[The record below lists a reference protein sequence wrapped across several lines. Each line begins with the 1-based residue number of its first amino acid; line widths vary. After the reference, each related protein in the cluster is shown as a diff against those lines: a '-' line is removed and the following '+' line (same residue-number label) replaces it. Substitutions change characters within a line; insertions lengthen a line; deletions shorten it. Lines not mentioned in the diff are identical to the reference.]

1 MIKKS
6 HDVKLRQQKLFV
18 GLFLVST
25 FFSFIN
31 LFSFLNINIYP
42 EYFLALM
49 VLTISSNLISIN
61 ITKVFLM
68 GVIVDILIGSI
79 LGQYTIAFLL
89 LYGLQVFYQKYFL
102 MPTRPQAI
110 LLKFL
115 SICLGII
122 IVTIITQNFNP
133 TFHIN
138 GSLLNYLIIEI
149 AITFLILIIFQIL
162 YERTYGLKFY
172 FG

>member
-1 MIKKS
+1 MLKKS
-6 HDVKLRQQKLFV
+6 HEVNIRQQKLFV
-18 GLFLVST
+18 GLFLVSI

-42 EYFLALM
+42 EYFVALM
-49 VLTISSNLISIN
+49 VLTVSSSLISIN
-61 ITKVFLM
+61 ITKVFLI

-89 LYGLQVFYQKYFL
+89 LYGLQVFSQKYFL

-122 IVTIITQNFNP
+122 IVTMISQNFNP
-133 TFHIN
+133 TFHTN

-149 AITFLILIIFQIL
+149 AITFIVLIIFQIF
-162 YERTYGLKFY
+162 YERTYGT
-172 FG
+172 

>member
-1 MIKKS
+1 MLKKS
-6 HDVKLRQQKLFV
+6 HEVNIRQQKLFV

-31 LFSFLNINIYP
+31 LFSFFNINIYP
-42 EYFLALM
+42 EYFIALM
-49 VLTISSNLISIN
+49 VLTVSSNLISIS

-79 LGQYTIAFLL
+79 LGQYTITFIL
-89 LYGLQVFYQKYFL
+89 LYGLQVFSQKYFL

-122 IVTIITQNFNP
+122 IVTIISQKFNP
-133 TFHIN
+133 TFHTN
-138 GSLLNYLIIEI
+138 GSLLNYLILEI
-149 AITFLILIIFQIL
+149 ASTFITLVIFQIF
-162 YERTYGLKFY
+162 YEKTYGT
-172 FG
+172 

>member
-1 MIKKS
+1 MLKKS
-6 HDVKLRQQKLFV
+6 HDVKLRQKKLFG
-18 GLFLVST
+18 GLFLVSI

-31 LFSFLNINIYP
+31 LFSFLDINIYP

-49 VLTISSNLISIN
+49 VLTISSNLISIS

-68 GVIVDILIGSI
+68 GIIVDILIGSI
-79 LGQYTIAFLL
+79 LGQYTIVFLL
-89 LYGLQVFYQKYFL
+89 LYGLQVFSLKYFL

-122 IVTIITQNFNP
+122 LVTIISQNFNP
-133 TFHIN
+133 TFHSN
-138 GSLLNYLIIEI
+138 GNLLNYLIIEI
-149 AITFLILIIFQIL
+149 AITFFILIIFQIL
-162 YERTYGLKFY
+162 YERTYGT
-172 FG
+172 

>member
-1 MIKKS
+1 MLKKS

-61 ITKVFLM
+61 ISKVFLM

-102 MPTRPQAI
+102 MPTRHQAI

-122 IVTIITQNFNP
+122 IVTIISQNFNP
-133 TFHIN
+133 TFHSN

-149 AITFLILIIFQIL
+149 AITFFILIIFQIL
-162 YERTYGLKFY
+162 YERTYGT
-172 FG
+172 

>member
-1 MIKKS
+1 MLKKS
-6 HDVKLRQQKLFV
+6 HDVKIRQQKLFV
-18 GLFLVST
+18 GLFLFST

-31 LFSFLNINIYP
+31 FFSFLNINIYP
-42 EYFLALM
+42 EYFIALM
-49 VLTISSNLISIN
+49 VLTVSSNLISIS

-79 LGQYTIAFLL
+79 LGQYTITFIL
-89 LYGLQVFYQKYFL
+89 LYGLQVFSQKYFL

-122 IVTIITQNFNP
+122 IVTIISQKFNP
-133 TFHIN
+133 TFHTN
-138 GSLLNYLIIEI
+138 GSLLNYLILEI
-149 AITFLILIIFQIL
+149 ASTFITLVIFQIF
-162 YERTYGLKFY
+162 YEKTYGT
-172 FG
+172 

>member
-1 MIKKS
+1 MLKKS
-6 HDVKLRQQKLFV
+6 HDVKIRQQRLFV

-31 LFSFLNINIYP
+31 LFSFFNINIYP
-42 EYFLALM
+42 EYFIALM
-49 VLTISSNLISIN
+49 VLTVSSNLISIS

-79 LGQYTIAFLL
+79 LGQYTITFIL
-89 LYGLQVFYQKYFL
+89 LYGLQVFSQKYFL

-115 SICLGII
+115 SICLGLI
-122 IVTIITQNFNP
+122 IVTIISQKFNP
-133 TFHIN
+133 TFHTN
-138 GSLLNYLIIEI
+138 GSLLNYLILEI
-149 AITFLILIIFQIL
+149 ASTFITLVIFQIF
-162 YERTYGLKFY
+162 YEKTYGT
-172 FG
+172 

>member
-1 MIKKS
+1 MLKKS
-6 HDVKLRQQKLFV
+6 HDVRIKQQKLFV
-18 GLFLVST
+18 GLFLIST

-49 VLTISSNLISIN
+49 VLTVSSNLITIS
-61 ITKVFLM
+61 ITKVFLV

-79 LGQYTIAFLL
+79 LGQYTITFLL
-89 LYGLQVFYQKYFL
+89 LYGLQIFSQKYFS

-122 IVTIITQNFNP
+122 IVTILSQNFNP
-133 TFHIN
+133 TFHTN

-149 AITFLILIIFQIL
+149 AITFFILIIFQIL
-162 YERTYGLKFY
+162 YERTYGT
-172 FG
+172 

>member
-1 MIKKS
+1 MLKKS
-6 HDVKLRQQKLFV
+6 HEVNIRQQKLFV
-18 GLFLVST
+18 GLFLVSI

-42 EYFLALM
+42 EYFVALM
-49 VLTISSNLISIN
+49 VLTVSSNLISIN
-61 ITKVFLM
+61 ITKVFLI
-68 GVIVDILIGSI
+68 GVIADILIGSI

-89 LYGLQVFYQKYFL
+89 LYGLQVFSQKYFL

-122 IVTIITQNFNP
+122 IVTMISQNFNP
-133 TFHIN
+133 TFHTN

-149 AITFLILIIFQIL
+149 AITFVVLIIFQIF
-162 YERTYGLKFY
+162 YERTYGT
-172 FG
+172 

>member
-1 MIKKS
+1 MLKKS
-6 HDVKLRQQKLFV
+6 HEVNIRQQKLFV
-18 GLFLVST
+18 GLFLVSI

-42 EYFLALM
+42 EYFVALM
-49 VLTISSNLISIN
+49 VLTVSSNLISIN
-61 ITKVFLM
+61 ITKVFLI

-89 LYGLQVFYQKYFL
+89 LYGLQVFSQKYFL

-122 IVTIITQNFNP
+122 IVTMISQNFNP
-133 TFHIN
+133 TFHTN

-149 AITFLILIIFQIL
+149 VITFVVLIIFQIF
-162 YERTYGLKFY
+162 YERTYGT
-172 FG
+172 

>member
-1 MIKKS
+1 MLKKT
-6 HDVKLRQQKLFV
+6 HDVKIRQQKLFV
-18 GLFLVST
+18 GLFLFST

-31 LFSFLNINIYP
+31 FFSFLNINIYP
-42 EYFLALM
+42 EYFIALM
-49 VLTISSNLISIN
+49 VLTVSSNLISIS
-61 ITKVFLM
+61 ITKVFLT

-79 LGQYTIAFLL
+79 LGQYTITFLF
-89 LYGLQVFYQKYFL
+89 LYGLQVFSQKYFL

-122 IVTIITQNFNP
+122 IVTIISQKFNP
-133 TFHIN
+133 TFHTN

-149 AITFLILIIFQIL
+149 AITFIILVIFQIF
-162 YERTYGLKFY
+162 YEKTYGT
-172 FG
+172 

>member
-1 MIKKS
+1 MLKKS
-6 HDVKLRQQKLFV
+6 HDVKIRQQKLFV

-31 LFSFLNINIYP
+31 LFSFFNINIYP
-42 EYFLALM
+42 EYFIALM
-49 VLTISSNLISIN
+49 VLTVSSNLISIS
-61 ITKVFLM
+61 ITKVFLT

-79 LGQYTIAFLL
+79 LGQYTITFLF
-89 LYGLQVFYQKYFL
+89 LYGLQVFSQKYFL

-115 SICLGII
+115 SICLGLI
-122 IVTIITQNFNP
+122 IVTIISQKFNP
-133 TFHIN
+133 TFHTN

-149 AITFLILIIFQIL
+149 ASTFITLVIFQIF
-162 YERTYGLKFY
+162 YEKTYGT
-172 FG
+172 

>member
-1 MIKKS
+1 MLKKS
-6 HDVKLRQQKLFV
+6 HDVKIRQQKLFV

-42 EYFLALM
+42 EYFIALM
-49 VLTISSNLISIN
+49 VLTVSSNLISIS
-61 ITKVFLM
+61 ITKVFLT

-79 LGQYTIAFLL
+79 LGQYTITFLF
-89 LYGLQVFYQKYFL
+89 LYGLQVFSQKYFL

-122 IVTIITQNFNP
+122 IVTIISQKFNP
-133 TFHIN
+133 TFHTN
-138 GSLLNYLIIEI
+138 GSLLNYLILEI
-149 AITFLILIIFQIL
+149 ASTFITLVIFQIF
-162 YERTYGLKFY
+162 YEKTYGT
-172 FG
+172 

>member
-1 MIKKS
+1 MLKKS
-6 HDVKLRQQKLFV
+6 HDVKIRQQRLFV

-42 EYFLALM
+42 EYFIALM
-49 VLTISSNLISIN
+49 VLTVSSNLISIS

-79 LGQYTIAFLL
+79 LGQYTITFIL
-89 LYGLQVFYQKYFL
+89 LYGLQVFSQKYFL

-122 IVTIITQNFNP
+122 IVTIISQKFNP
-133 TFHIN
+133 TFHTN
-138 GSLLNYLIIEI
+138 GSLLNYLILEI
-149 AITFLILIIFQIL
+149 ASTFITLVIFQIF
-162 YERTYGLKFY
+162 YERTYGT
-172 FG
+172 

>member
-1 MIKKS
+1 MLKKS

-79 LGQYTIAFLL
+79 LGTIHHRIPAFIWPPS
-89 LYGLQVFYQKYFL
+89 FF
-102 MPTRPQAI
+102 PEI
-110 LLKFL
+110 F
-115 SICLGII
+115 
-122 IVTIITQNFNP
+122 FNADKASS
-133 TFHIN
+133 N
-138 GSLLNYLIIEI
+138 SS
-149 AITFLILIIFQIL
+149 
-162 YERTYGLKFY
+162 
-172 FG
+172 